1 MLESLFSEEEAP
13 EEAPPPDSSSSL
25 SSVTSLSSFYTT
37 LLESLPIPEG
47 GEESDADLR
56 ELALERD
63 RVAEKLAAVRKARVE
78 IDEIADELKSHAEA
92 SEQLREESQ
101 QLASTQA
108 SLDALLAAIREPLSQ
123 FEELERVSG
132 LLSGASGAVPDD
144 EFRAALG
151 RLDDAVRFS
160 ESHATFKDAKRH
172 TAQFRAL
179 QERALG
185 VVRSHVVSLL
195 AQASRTVAG
204 ELAAEHGTLPLAGT
218 LLAEASTFYVR
229 FRAFAP
235 RVRPLIEEVESRAD
249 ESPDYGELLRDCRE
263 AYTAVRSA
271 DLAPVVA
278 ANLEEPLKLGD
289 PCRLARAGCQFFLD
303 LTQLEWSLFTYFF
316 SSEANDASALAPLF
330 DNLTFSLQEELR
342 QAAIASHEVDE
353 LYALCRV
360 LAKEVLEEQ
369 IAGQASAT
377 AALGP
382 AVRRILQ
389 DVQERLTFVAQEYIQ
404 SDIGGYVPTAE
415 ELDYPAVL
423 EAAAAS
429 GEAAAAP
436 ATAGSEVIPPTSTW
450 FVPVHRT
457 VVLLS
462 KLYFAVDL
470 SIFEGVA
477 QEAVAEC
484 QRALVSAA
492 RTIGS
497 AKSALDGHLFLA
509 RHVLLLRQQL
519 SPFDVEFISTRTV
532 LDFSHMRDAI
542 TQILSRQGGLWSLLY
557 AAAPRVLVQ
566 RLDAKQELDGLI
578 KATVEHFVL
587 LVTKDLAGGLLD
599 VEQAASTWLAAAR
612 GQAGGS
618 AANQQLSQQPF
629 ATVAKVREVVA
640 ALRKA
645 TEGPDSELERTAARV
660 AVYLI
665 NPGTRRAL
673 WTPVRSNVL
682 DALGRLHR
690 LLMARYTAEEVA
702 QVAAPNVSEIAA
714 IFDRVV
720 TSTAAAPADATAAA
734 TADATVAAAAP
745 PPTPVLAAAS
755 SMIAAPVD
763 KLVSQAQPGVED
775 PPTD

>member
-1 MLESLFSEEEAP
+1 MFEEEESDAQDDQG
-13 EEAPPPDSSSSL
+13 EEAAGTADADASLSSL
-25 SSVTSLSSFYTT
+25 STISSLSSFYNT
-37 LLESLPIPEG
+37 LLDSLPIGEG
-47 GEESDADLR
+47 GEADDADLKA
-56 ELALERD
+56 LAEERD
-63 RVAEKLAAVRKARVE
+63 RVAARLAAVRKARAE
-78 IDEIADELKSHAEA
+78 IDEIAAELASHAEA
-92 SEQLREESQ
+92 SEQLREESE

-108 SLDALLAAIREPLSQ
+108 SLDALLGAIREPLSQ

-160 ESHATFKDAKRH
+160 ESHASFKDAKRH

-195 AQASRTVAG
+195 AQASRTVTA

-249 ESPDYGELLRDCRE
+249 ESPDYGELLNDCRD
-263 AYTAVRSA
+263 AYTAVRCA

-278 ANLEEPLKLGD
+278 ANLDEPLKLGD

-316 SSEANDASALAPLF
+316 SADANDATALAPLF

-369 IAGQASAT
+369 IEGAASAT

-404 SDIGGYVPTAE
+404 SDIGGYVATTE

-423 EAAAAS
+423 ET
-429 GEAAAAP
+429 EAALALAP
-436 ATAGSEVIPPTSTW
+436 TPGPDAIPHTSTW

-477 QEAVAEC
+477 QEAVDEC
-484 QRALVSAA
+484 QRALVAAA
-492 RTIGS
+492 RTIGTT
-497 AKSALDGHLFLA
+497 KSALDGHLFLA

-519 SPFDVEFISTRTV
+519 SPFDVDFISTRTV

-587 LVTKDLAGGLLD
+587 LVTKDLAGGLLE
-599 VEQAASTWLAAAR
+599 VEQAASAWLAAAR

-618 AANQQLSQQPF
+618 LAKQQLSQQPF
-629 ATVAKVREVVA
+629 ATVPKLQAVVA
-640 ALRKA
+640 ALRA
-645 TEGPDSELERTAARV
+645 AVEGPDSALQRTAARV

-673 WTPVRSNVL
+673 WAPVRSNTL

-690 LLMARYTAEEVA
+690 LLMARYTADEVA

-720 TSTAAAPADATAAA
+720 TCSATPRSTSDSS
-734 TADATVAAAAP
+734 VAP
-745 PPTPVLAAAS
+745 PGPAS
-755 SMIAAPVD
+755 SSTPPTVPAD
-763 KLVSQAQPGVED
+763 KLVS
-775 PPTD
+775 PPQSDSATTSSPHPPVAET